1 MKSQNSLAKRIDTAG
16 SIASYDEACKQL
28 LANKVILAWIL
39 KYSTKEF
46 ADYDI
51 YEIAEKY
58 IEGEPEISKEAVHR
72 DESYDISKGTINI
85 DEMSGFI
92 EDLSDEDAL
101 PEFIEGLNAEDA
113 SIKEGIVKYYIKFRV
128 IIPDTDN
135 VTDMI
140 VNIEAQN
147 DFYPG
152 YPIIKRG
159 IYYSSRM
166 ISSQY
171 ETVFTESHYEKLK
184 KVSSIWICTKPPK
197 YRRNTIARYDF
208 KKKDIYG
215 HFEENEKDYDLISVV
230 VVCLNGN
237 SVNTEGDD
245 GESGEG
251 MEYDKLIKMLSTLL
265 SKSINSN
272 DKKKILSEEFKINMT
287 KEMEG
292 SVSDMCNLG
301 QGIYDDGY
309 NEGYGSGHDES
320 IVNNINNLMKNTGWD
335 IEKCM
340 VALGIDEEEK
350 EKYKEI
356 IMNDT
361 INV

>member
-16 SIASYDEACKQL
+16 IIASYDEVCKQL

-46 ADYDI
+46 ADFDI

-58 IEGEPEISKEAVHR
+58 IEGEPEISKDAVHR
-72 DESYDISKGTINI
+72 DEASVIAKDSINR
-85 DEMSGFI
+85 DK
-92 EDLSDEDAL
+92 AT
-101 PEFIEGLNAEDA
+101 EFITGLRTEDV
-113 SIKEGIVKYYIKFRV
+113 SIKEGIVKYDIKFRAIV
-128 IIPDTDN
+128 PDTESK
-135 VTDMI
+135 TDMI

-147 DFYPG
+147 NFYPG

-197 YRRNTIARYDF
+197 YRQNTIARYDF

-215 HFEENEKDYDLISVV
+215 HFEENDKDYDLISVV
-230 VVCLNGN
+230 VVCLNEN
-237 SVNTEGDD
+237 AVNAEG
-245 GESGEG
+245 
-251 MEYDKLIKMLSTLL
+251 DKLINMLSTLL

-272 DKKKILSEEFKINMT
+272 DKKKILSEEFKIELT

-309 NEGYGSGHDES
+309 NEGYGSGYGTGYDSGHDES
-320 IVNNINNLMKNTGWD
+320 IIKNINNLMKNTGWD

-340 VALGIDEEEK
+340 DALGIDEDER
-350 EKYKEI
+350 EKYKELRLI
-356 IMNDT
+356 KAS
-361 INV
+361 V

>member
-16 SIASYDEACKQL
+16 IIASYDEVCKQL

-46 ADYDI
+46 ADFDI

-58 IEGEPEISKEAVHR
+58 IEGEPEISKDAVHR
-72 DESYDISKGTINI
+72 DEASVIAKDSINR
-85 DEMSGFI
+85 DK
-92 EDLSDEDAL
+92 AT
-101 PEFIEGLNAEDA
+101 EFITGLRTEDV
-113 SIKEGIVKYYIKFRV
+113 SIKEGIVKYDIKFRAIV
-128 IIPDTDN
+128 PDTESK
-135 VTDMI
+135 TDMI

-147 DFYPG
+147 NFYPG

-197 YRRNTIARYDF
+197 YRQNTIARYDF

-215 HFEENEKDYDLISVV
+215 HFEENDKDYDLISVV
-230 VVCLNGN
+230 VVCLNEN
-237 SVNTEGDD
+237 AVNAEG
-245 GESGEG
+245 
-251 MEYDKLIKMLSTLL
+251 DKLINMLSTLL
-265 SKSINSN
+265 SKNINSN
-272 DKKKILSEEFKINMT
+272 DKKKILSEEFKIELT

-309 NEGYGSGHDES
+309 NEGYGSGYGTGYDSGHDES
-320 IVNNINNLMKNTGWD
+320 IIKNINNLMKNTGWD

-340 VALGIDEEEK
+340 DALGIDEDER
-350 EKYKEI
+350 EKYKELRLI
-356 IMNDT
+356 KAS
-361 INV
+361 V

>member
-16 SIASYDEACKQL
+16 IIASYDEACKQL

-46 ADYDI
+46 ADFDI

-58 IEGEPEISKEAVHR
+58 IEGEPEISKESVHR
-72 DESYDISKGTINI
+72 DESP
-85 DEMSGFI
+85 
-92 EDLSDEDAL
+92 A
-101 PEFIEGLNAEDA
+101 FIEGLSTEDV
-113 SIKEGIVKYYIKFRV
+113 SIKEGIVKYDIKFRAIV
-128 IIPDTDN
+128 PDTEN
-135 VTDMI
+135 KTDMI

-147 DFYPG
+147 NFYPG

-197 YRRNTIARYDF
+197 YRQNTIARYDF
-208 KKKDIYG
+208 KKKDVYG
-215 HFEENEKDYDLISVV
+215 HFEENDKDYDLISVV
-230 VVCLNGN
+230 VVCLNEN
-237 SVNTEGDD
+237 AVNAEG
-245 GESGEG
+245 
-251 MEYDKLIKMLSTLL
+251 DKLINMLSTLL

-272 DKKKILSEEFKINMT
+272 DKKKILSEEFKIELT

-309 NEGYGSGHDES
+309 NEGYGSGYGTGYDSGYGSGYGTGYDSGHDES
-320 IVNNINNLMKNTGWD
+320 IIKNINNLMKNTGWD

-340 VALGIDEEEK
+340 DALGIDEDER
-350 EKYKEI
+350 EKYKEL
-356 IMNDT
+356 IMNDAV
-361 INV
+361 NV